1 MIEKSRQVFEGTAS
15 EADYEQVI
23 AFGRNTRFYPIL
35 RGWLVQEIENT
46 KSQLHDV
53 SRMDLEIA
61 VYLKEKLV
69 RLEHILRLI
78 DLE

>member
-15 EADYEQVI
+15 EADVEQVV

-35 RGWLVQEIENT
+35 RGWLLQEIENT
-46 KSQLHDV
+46 KSQLHEV
-53 SRMDLEIA
+53 AHMEPGIA
-61 VYLKEKLV
+61 AHLKEKLV
-69 RLEHILRLI
+69 RLEQILRLI

>member
-23 AFGRNTRFYPIL
+23 TFGRNTRFYPIL

-46 KSQLHDV
+46 RSQLGDISH
-53 SRMDLEIA
+53 MDLKVVA
-61 VYLKEKLV
+61 HLKEKLV
-69 RLEHILRLI
+69 RLERILRLI